1 MGSGY
6 SKLKKQAKLA
16 QQQMSEAQDKISKT
30 EVEGISGGGL
40 VSITLNG
47 EKKIKKIKMQKE
59 CVDPDDIEG
68 LEDLI
73 VAAHS
78 HALDQ
83 LEEKAPSGKNDLFS
97 LFS

>member
-1 MGSGY
+1 MIFSRKCFL
-6 SKLKKQAKLA
+6 SSQLP
-16 QQQMSEAQDKISKT
+16 QQRIEAQEKLSKT

-47 EKKIKKIKMQKE
+47 EKKIKMQKE